1 MSARDRILLSVVVA
15 LAALAGFWFLVLAP
29 KREQVAAADARL
41 AADQQRLDRS
51 RALLAN
57 AQSAK
62 RRYAADYAEVV
73 RLAKAVPGDDDT
85 ASLLYQ
91 LQSIASGAR
100 VHFDSMKLT
109 AAGPAGT
116 PASALASGAATPG
129 TNGAPTA
136 GANGAATSATGGAAG
151 GAAAAPATQV
161 AAAALPPGAVVGTAG
176 LATMPFSFVFEGRYL
191 DMQRFLADVDRFV
204 AVHGSR
210 IDVRGRLLT
219 VGGLSLTTSP
229 DEHGLVKASISATAY
244 VAPSDRTAD
253 PFATGASS
261 APAAGASPATGS
273 NTSSAVT
280 VATTP

>member
-29 KREQVAAADARL
+29 KRDEVAAADARL
-41 AADQQRLDRS
+41 AAEQQRLDRS

-62 RRYAADYAEVV
+62 RRYAADYAEVI

-91 LQSIASGAR
+91 LQSIANGAR

-129 TNGAPTA
+129 TTGASTA
-136 GANGAATSATGGAAG
+136 GTSGAATSATGGAAA

-219 VGGLSLTTSP
+219 VGGLALTTSP
-229 DEHGLVKASISATAY
+229 DQHGLVKASISATAY
-244 VAPSDRTAD
+244 VAPADRTAGAS
-253 PFATGASS
+253 ATGASG
-261 APAAGASPATGS
+261 APAGAPSATGS